1 MLLGIENNNY
11 LPKHSIV
18 EGLHEFTFVDLVLK
32 IKVMQNVKKK
42 CVIRKHQMKPICDC
56 KAILPIL
63 CTLSHLANDDG
74 TFYITFMNA
83 CRQH

>member
-32 IKVMQNVKKK
+32 IKVTQNVKKK
-42 CVIRKHQMKPICDC
+42 KMFD
-56 KAILPIL
+56 
-63 CTLSHLANDDG
+63 
-74 TFYITFMNA
+74 
-83 CRQH
+83 

>member
-32 IKVMQNVKKK
+32 IKVMQNVKKNVWLENIK
-42 CVIRKHQMKPICDC
+42 WNQCVTAKLFCQSSV
-56 KAILPIL
+56 
-63 CTLSHLANDDG
+63 LSV
-74 TFYITFMNA
+74 I
-83 CRQH
+83 